1 MRIHSVMGG
10 LAAATLLCAAPAL
23 AVQAH
28 EVSQQIQPNLENE
41 KAGLDAHVG
50 FGNLTGDIGKDT
62 GTGALLGIAAV
73 VQPYQYIG
81 FEAGYE
87 GERLPINTTL
97 VPAGEGLWRHN
108 LGLLVK
114 AGPLLLNHLRPFAG
128 VGGGASL
135 INPSVGAE
143 TVFKNDVVWE
153 VPLAAGMEYH
163 LGKISAGA
171 RATYRLV
178 WGESFAD
185 NLPGQP
191 GGNLLNFSATVGG
204 RF

>member
-1 MRIHSVMGG
+1 MKIHSVVGG
-10 LAAATLLCAAPAL
+10 LAAAILLCAGPAL
-23 AVQAH
+23 AVGAH
-28 EVSQQIQPNLENE
+28 EVSQQLTPNQEE
-41 KAGLDAHVG
+41 EQAGLDAHVG
-50 FGNLTGDIGKDT
+50 FGNLTGDLGRDT

-73 VQPYQYIG
+73 MQPYQYIG

-97 VPAGEGLWRHN
+97 VPSGNGLWRHN

-114 AGPLLLNHLRPFAG
+114 AGPLVLNHLRPFAG

-143 TVFKNDVVWE
+143 TIFKNDVVWE
-153 VPLAAGMEYH
+153 VPLAAGFEYKY
-163 LGKISAGA
+163 GKISAGA

-178 WGESFAD
+178 FGESFAD
-185 NLPGQP
+185 NVPGQP